1 MALGPSNNDNY
12 NDHGKD
18 NDKDNESDHGKPN
31 ANGNGIDNR
40 EEKSLRHVAMI
51 AKFSDDNKPKTSL
64 KRRIRTASNFID
76 FIQFHLIWHMLVK
89 FPGLNPK
96 GPYLSLEEEKD
107 NFCVVF
113 TYSIKQAC
121 EIRKFHVAGVQ
132 RRQRNVQNSVMHVQI
147 CCFVNK
153 NLLLF
158 LPFSFRRRRR
168 WFCFHPEIV
177 LPW

>member
-1 MALGPSNNDNY
+1 M
-12 NDHGKD
+12 
-18 NDKDNESDHGKPN
+18 
-31 ANGNGIDNR
+31 
-40 EEKSLRHVAMI
+40 V

-121 EIRKFHVAGVQ
+121 EIRKFRVAGVQ
-132 RRQRNVQNSVMHVQI
+132 RR
-147 CCFVNK
+147 
-153 NLLLF
+153 
-158 LPFSFRRRRR
+158 
-168 WFCFHPEIV
+168 
-177 LPW
+177 